1 MSKIDFDNIKALLL
15 DLDGTLINS
24 EKAFCNAFIDVF
36 KNQYNI
42 DISFDEYK
50 EFELE
55 KNAMLIKQK
64 KMDNPNLRDISDKEI
79 MDNVYSVYFNY
90 FKKMIRDDEALD
102 NFRIIKEL
110 KRLKLK
116 IALVTTSKRIYLD
129 ELIRINELYEV
140 FDYIVSRDDVLH
152 EELKPN
158 PKAYSMALKALDIST
173 NECLAIED
181 SKRGIDAAL
190 AANIPTIKV
199 DNFTVIKFMD
209 NRVEEYNSANEILKM
224 ILKNKENE

>member
-90 FKKMIRDDEALD
+90 FKKMIRDDEAL
-102 NFRIIKEL
+102 IILESL
-110 KRLKLK
+110 R
-116 IALVTTSKRIYLD
+116 
-129 ELIRINELYEV
+129 N
-140 FDYIVSRDDVLH
+140 
-152 EELKPN
+152 
-158 PKAYSMALKALDIST
+158 
-173 NECLAIED
+173 
-181 SKRGIDAAL
+181 
-190 AANIPTIKV
+190 
-199 DNFTVIKFMD
+199 
-209 NRVEEYNSANEILKM
+209 
-224 ILKNKENE
+224 